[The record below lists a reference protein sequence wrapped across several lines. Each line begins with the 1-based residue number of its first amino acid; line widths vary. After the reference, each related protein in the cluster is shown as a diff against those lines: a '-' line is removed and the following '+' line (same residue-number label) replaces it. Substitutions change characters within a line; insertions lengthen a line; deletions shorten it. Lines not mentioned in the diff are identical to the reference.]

1 MLKERYRR
9 GESITFR
16 GRIPEPFRF
25 SRVST
30 LDTMRTKT
38 WRRLATIFGLWTLFA
53 IYSAAETHWRST
65 LGKRPYSWQDSFWYE
80 GSYCYYWAAV
90 TPFVQWFA
98 RRFRLERGQ
107 LWRNL
112 AIQAGM
118 GAMVAVLLKALW
130 DLTIQEPGP
139 YSLLPFEIHKAMV
152 SIWAGFTEGL
162 MLYWILVLLTYSLDY
177 YNKYQAGMVE
187 SAKLQTQLVQAQ
199 LQALR
204 MQLHPHF
211 LFNTLHSISA
221 LVHEDPE
228 GAECMIAR
236 LSELLRLSL
245 VNDAAQLVPL
255 CQELRF
261 LDLYLAIEKTRFEER
276 LEIRFNIDPMTREAM
291 VPSMIL
297 QPLVE
302 NSIRHGLSNRV
313 AQGRISIHS
322 EVENSNLLLRV
333 IDNGAGLR
341 SNGTSAGHH
350 GIGLSATRGRLER
363 LYGNAHSLLL
373 KNLPGGGVEAQI
385 TMPLA
390 KGRNDGTDSDTYS

>member
-1 MLKERYRR
+1 MIETWRNLRNLWPNKRTLFP
-9 GESITFR
+9 SV
-16 GRIPEPFRF
+16 RIN
-25 SRVST
+25 VY
-30 LDTMRTKT
+30 TMVTKK

-65 LGKRPYSWQDSFWYE
+65 LGKRPYSWADSFWYE
-80 GSYCYYWAAV
+80 GSYCYYWAAA

-107 LWRNL
+107 VWRNL
-112 AIQAGM
+112 AIHAGM
-118 GAMVAVLLKALW
+118 GALIAVFLKVVW
-130 DLTIQEPGP
+130 DLTIQEPGAF
-139 YSLLPFEIHKAMV
+139 SFLPFEPHKALL
-152 SIWAGFTEGL
+152 SIWSGFTEGL
-162 MLYWILVLLTYSLDY
+162 MLYWLLVLLTYSLDY
-177 YNKYQAGMVE
+177 YRKYQAGIVE
-187 SAKLQTQLVQAQ
+187 SARLQTQLVQAQ

-204 MQLHPHF
+204 MQLNPHF

-276 LEIRFNIDPMTREAM
+276 LEIRFQIEPETQQAL
-291 VPSMIL
+291 VPNMIL

-302 NSIRHGLSNRV
+302 NAIRHGLSKRV
-313 AQGRISIHS
+313 ANGRISVHS
-322 EVENSNLLLRV
+322 EIDGGRLTLRV
-333 IDNGAGLR
+333 IDNGSGLHA
-341 SNGTSAGHH
+341 NGVCVGHH

-363 LYGNAHSLLL
+363 LYGNGQSLLL
-373 KNLPGGGVEAQI
+373 RDLPAGGVEAEI
-385 TMPLA
+385 TMPLTKSA
-390 KGRNDGTDSDTYS
+390 AES